1 MCAVDETLR
10 PEPESWV
17 RWATHK
23 ETLDELQQCRVALA
37 AVAEIIES
45 DDPDYD
51 EVMEIIERAVADGD
65 PTPWCSGCGAMRK
78 SDCHCGPMAENE

>member
-1 MCAVDETLR
+1 MKFYPRVTIAGHFTGMLPVDESMR

-23 ETLDELQQCRVALA
+23 ATMDELQQCRVALKT
-37 AVAEIIES
+37 VAEIIES

-51 EVMEIIERAVADGD
+51 EVMEIIERAVR
-65 PTPWCSGCGAMRK
+65 P
-78 SDCHCGPMAENE
+78 EVL